1 MTRSLEIPTLSK
13 LPGLQTTLRLWLGVR
28 VWVLGYRVR
37 GRVGVAWIAD
47 NDQTPM
53 IVSVHRDEEAFFVK
67 DVNNAGSLP
76 DAIET
81 VTETSIPFLITV
93 IFRHRPSKDVIRN
106 EIVQEKRTEEVTL
119 FCLALFRRIL
129 AK

>member
-1 MTRSLEIPTLSK
+1 
-13 LPGLQTTLRLWLGVR
+13 
-28 VWVLGYRVR
+28 VLGYRVR

-53 IVSVHRDEEAFFVK
+53 IVSVYRDEEAFFVK
-67 DVNNAGSLP
+67 DVNVACPLP

-81 VTETSIPFLITV
+81 VMETSIPFCITV
-93 IFRHRPSKDVIRN
+93 IFRHRPSKHIIRN
-106 EIVQEKRTEEVTL
+106 EFAKEKRTEEVTL